1 MTRLL
6 QEDGE
11 AVHLGDLLVLNN
23 TWGRRD
29 LVSGVDYVQTAMV
42 EATLSDGV
50 RFEWV
55 WPEVEP
61 QRVLAYPEL
70 IAGRSPWREGPS
82 HAALPVPLDAALDGL
97 TAEIAAAREGE
108 GFNVALDLWLTTDP
122 EGGAGSITHEVMIW
136 LSRGEA
142 RPAGTPVDEVAIGGV
157 DWELRIKDAPH
168 GGGWNY
174 SALVARTETLEG
186 AFDLGAM
193 LGELD
198 ARAPFGDGLWL
209 TTVEIGAEIVGGA
222 GSWTATRFDVSA
234 AAVEGGEGADVLIG
248 GASGDFLRG
257 RGGDD
262 RLEGGAGPDRLDG
275 GWGADVL
282 IGGPGVDRLSG
293 GPGDDVLRGHDGDDR
308 VAGGVG
314 ADRLYGG
321 GGVDRIEGGA
331 DGDSLHGGALGDR
344 LEGDAGDDLLVGD
357 LGSDALY
364 GGSGDDGLYGGAGDD
379 RLSGGSGTNRLSGAE
394 GADVFVLSPDG
405 LARIADFEPGTDR
418 IDVARFGGGLEAI
431 MWRETREGA
440 ALDVEGEVRAVL
452 PGLTTAEAE
461 TADLVF

>member
-29 LVSGVDYVQTAMV
+29 LVSGVDYVQTATV
-42 EATLSDGV
+42 PATLADGV
-50 RFEWV
+50 RFDWV

-70 IAGRSPWREGPS
+70 IAGRSPWREGPA

-108 GFNVALDLWLTTDP
+108 GFNIALDLWLTTDP
-122 EGGAGSITHEVMIW
+122 EGGAAAITHEVMIW
-136 LSRGEA
+136 LSRGEG
-142 RPAGTPVDEVAIGGV
+142 RPAGTLVDEVAIGGV
-157 DWELRIKDAPH
+157 DWDVWIKDAPH
-168 GGGWNY
+168 GGGWTY
-174 SALVARTETLEG
+174 SALVARMETLEG
-186 AFDLGAM
+186 SFDLGAM
-193 LGELD
+193 LGGLD
-198 ARAPFGDGLWL
+198 ARLPFGEGLWL
-209 TTVEIGAEIVGGA
+209 TAVEIGAEVVGGA
-222 GSWTATRFDVSA
+222 GSWSATRFEVSS

-248 GASGDFLRG
+248 GAAGDFLRG
-257 RGGDD
+257 LGGDD

-293 GPGDDVLRGHDGDDR
+293 GAGDDVLRGHDGDDR
-308 VAGGVG
+308 VFGGVG

-321 GGVDRIEGGA
+321 DGADRIEGGA
-331 DGDSLHGGALGDR
+331 DDDSLYGGALGDR
-344 LEGDAGDDLLVGD
+344 LEGDRGDDLLVGD
-357 LGSDALY
+357 RGADALY
-364 GGSGDDGLYGGAGDD
+364 GGPGDDELYGGPGDD

-405 LARIADFEPGTDR
+405 LARIADFEPGRDR
-418 IDVARFGGGLEAI
+418 LELAIFGVDPERIG
-431 MWRETREGA
+431 WRDTREGA
-440 ALDVEGEVRAVL
+440 ALDVRGEVRAVL
-452 PGLTTAEAE
+452 LGLTPAEAE
-461 TADLVF
+461 PADLVF